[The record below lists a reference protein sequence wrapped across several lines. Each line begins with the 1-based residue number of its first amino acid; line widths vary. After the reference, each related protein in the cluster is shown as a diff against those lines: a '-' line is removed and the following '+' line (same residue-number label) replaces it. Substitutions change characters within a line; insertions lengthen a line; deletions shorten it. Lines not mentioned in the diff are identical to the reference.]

1 MSENR
6 LDARI
11 RLERYS
17 LRTGEDAWGAFVR
30 LRERHKASGA
40 TVHEA
45 WSEALAAYP
54 ADKYPAEVSSE
65 VSPEA
70 GPLEERSA
78 TSLGHGNADSH
89 RVLGPA
95 SNSSSEP
102 IEIDWDKLLGQMD
115 SESTLGSMFDGQ
127 GRVDFR
133 TQLEWVIENMTCS
146 GVKSDDAPCAGA
158 WGMLRQCRDDSAFR
172 KTIYTTA
179 LSKLMPDKKVLESER
194 RFYDDGR
201 VILDFIERIR
211 QESVDAKYQ
220 CAGA

>member
-6 LDARI
+6 LDTRI

-17 LRTGEDAWGAFVR
+17 RRTGEDVWGSFVE
-30 LRERHKASGA
+30 LRERHKAAGRS
-40 TVHEA
+40 VSEA

-54 ADKYPAEVSSE
+54 ADKYPAEVPSE
-65 VSPEA
+65 VSLEA
-70 GPLEERSA
+70 GPREERS
-78 TSLGHGNADSH
+78 TVSLRHGSADSH
-89 RVLGPA
+89 RMPGPA
-95 SNSSSEP
+95 SSNSSELV
-102 IEIDWDKLLGQMD
+102 EIDWDALLGQMD
-115 SESTLGSMFDGQ
+115 SESTLGSVFDGE

-133 TQLEWVIENMTCS
+133 AQLEWVIEKMTCS

-179 LSKLMPDKKVLESER
+179 LSKLMPDKKSFESER

-201 VILDFIERIR
+201 VMLDFIERIR
-211 QESVDAKYQ
+211 QESVDAKYE
-220 CAGA
+220 CAGV